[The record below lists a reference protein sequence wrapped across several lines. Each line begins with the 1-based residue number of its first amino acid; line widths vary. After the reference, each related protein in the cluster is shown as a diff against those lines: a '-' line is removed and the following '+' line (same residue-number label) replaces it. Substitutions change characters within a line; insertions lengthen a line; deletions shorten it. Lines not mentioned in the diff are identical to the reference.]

1 MLRIQTKGKT
11 MNNPTASEIKTVHA
25 IHKATAART
34 KAEEAAR
41 RAQLK
46 LTSALIRWQKSVDEL
61 ERLGVETEYN
71 FGDCIC

>member
-1 MLRIQTKGKT
+1 
-11 MNNPTASEIKTVHA
+11 MNNPTASQIKTVTA
-25 IHKATAART
+25 IHKATVARS
-34 KAEEAAR
+34 KAEESAR

-46 LTSALIRWQKSVDEL
+46 LISAQIRWQKAVDEL